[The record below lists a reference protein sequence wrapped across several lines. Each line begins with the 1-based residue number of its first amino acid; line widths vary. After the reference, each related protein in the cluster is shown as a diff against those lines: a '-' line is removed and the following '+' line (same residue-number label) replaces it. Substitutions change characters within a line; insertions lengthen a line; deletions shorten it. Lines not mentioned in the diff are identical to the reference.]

1 MNRIDKRFR
10 ELRERGRKAL
20 VVFITAG
27 YPDLAATRRMILEFD
42 RIGVDC
48 VELGIPFSD
57 PMADGPVIQ
66 ESSQAALKKGVTL
79 EKVFALVKD
88 VRRKSGIPIC
98 FMSYYNPVYAFG
110 EERFFKAAKSCGVDG
125 VIIPDLA
132 FEETAGFS
140 RAGRRAGVKT
150 IFFVS
155 PTTTPARA
163 KKICRMSSGFIYY
176 ISLAGVTGERAV
188 LPKELAEGV
197 KKVKRL
203 TDTPVCVGFGVS
215 SRAQVKAVS
224 RFSDGVIVG
233 SAVVRAVR
241 ENRGNKD
248 LAVRVS
254 ALVRNL
260 RGGWL

>member
-1 MNRIDKRFR
+1 MNRIDKRFK
-10 ELRERGRKAL
+10 ELRARGKKAL

-48 VELGIPFSD
+48 IELGIPFSD

-79 EKVFALVKD
+79 AKVFSLVKD
-88 VRRKSGIPIC
+88 VRRITDIPIC
-98 FMSYYNPVYAFG
+98 FMSYYNPVHAFG
-110 EERFFKAAKSCGVDG
+110 QESFFNAARSCGVDG

-132 FEETAGFS
+132 FEEAAGFS
-140 RAGRRAGVKT
+140 AAGRRAGVKT

-155 PTTTPARA
+155 PTTTPARV
-163 KKICRMSSGFIYY
+163 KKICRMAGGFIYY
-176 ISLAGVTGERAV
+176 ISLAGVTGERAA

-203 TDTPVCVGFGVS
+203 TAVPVCVGFGIS
-215 SRAQVKAVS
+215 SRAQVKAVN
-224 RFSDGVIVG
+224 RFADGAIVG
-233 SAVVRAVR
+233 SAVVRKIK
-241 ENRGNKD
+241 ENRIRKD
-248 LAVRVS
+248 
-254 ALVRNL
+254 
-260 RGGWL
+260 RGRRITDFISTLKT